1 MDLTRIKKN
10 LKEEHPNLS
19 DSVIDKLA
27 EEAER
32 KVEGE
37 GKTKRNFYI
46 E

>member
-32 KVEGE
+32 KVESASE
-37 GKTKRNFYI
+37 KMSRVR
-46 E
+46 